1 MELSLSLYDGPLLD
15 AFRAAPQVLR
25 DHLSVAVW
33 SGAEAIQIE
42 ARATHHFVK
51 RSGELEAA
59 VTALSVSDTTAR
71 VFLNTSLPYAASIH
85 DGSVSH
91 WIYPKN
97 KKMLRWPTPSGGW
110 GISIH
115 GVHHPGT
122 KPDQFLYAAAEAK
135 RQDIENNINA
145 AITTSLREAG
155 L

>member
-25 DHLSVAVW
+25 DHLAPAIW
-33 SGAEAIQIE
+33 SGAESIQLE
-42 ARATHHFVK
+42 ARATHHFVTH
-51 RSGELEAA
+51 SGELEAA
-59 VTALSVSDTTAR
+59 VTALSVSDATAR
-71 VFLNTSLPYAASIH
+71 VFVNTSLPYAASIH

-135 RQDIENNINA
+135 RQSIQDSLNTAIGA
-145 AITTSLREAG
+145 ACREIG
-155 L
+155 V